1 MVSFVVSVYKKNFTG
16 LSNVTTRTT
25 MNAKILVFVICF
37 ELIMYLLYYLHDCT
51 FCKKNPNFET
61 NNGEH
66 KLSGISQK
74 GIFNP

>member
-1 MVSFVVSVYKKNFTG
+1 
-16 LSNVTTRTT
+16 

-51 FCKKNPNFET
+51 FRKKNPNFET

>member
-1 MVSFVVSVYKKNFTG
+1 
-16 LSNVTTRTT
+16 

-37 ELIMYLLYYLHDCT
+37 ELIMYLLNYLHD
-51 FCKKNPNFET
+51 
-61 NNGEH
+61 EH